1 MDGERVDH
9 DAFRAMREHKR
20 ISSEEWSSLLN
31 RLKVVEEKLECLERK
46 NDGAIHNHHSNGGSP

>member
-20 ISSEEWSSLLN
+20 ISSEEWSSLLK
-31 RLKVVEEKLECLERK
+31 RLKAVEEKLDRLERK
-46 NDGAIHNHHSNGGSP
+46 DSGTVHNHHTNGRSP